1 MSFAAKQIGNRNFL
15 SPIGFKFTI
24 AKNNKI
30 DFFSN
35 TARIPGITLGTALQS
50 TPLKFLDVPGDILT
64 YEDFDL
70 DFLVDENLENYLLI
84 HNWLK
89 GLGFPNNQQE
99 FTNLVTNEDGIIDNK
114 LQFSDGTL
122 SILNSNY
129 KEVASVKFKDL
140 FPVSLTALDFTATDT
155 DINYFTAQVSF
166 KYTIYDIT
174 TSK

>member
-1 MSFAAKQIGNRNFL
+1 M
-15 SPIGFKFTI
+15 
-24 AKNNKI
+24 
-30 DFFSN
+30 
-35 TARIPGITLGTALQS
+35 
-50 TPLKFLDVPGDILT
+50 LT

-140 FPVSLTALDFTATDT
+140 FPISLTALDFTATDT